1 VVDAATR
8 GDSPGGNSPGDDVP
22 ATRFAVVAR
31 SGEQARLEL
40 DAAALKEA
48 ARISGGKYYAWSEA
62 ERLAED
68 LPRGRP
74 VRIDSSPAE
83 PVWNRWPVA
92 ALFVA
97 LITAEWLARK
107 RWSMA

>member
-1 VVDAATR
+1 
-8 GDSPGGNSPGDDVP
+8 
-22 ATRFAVVAR
+22 
-31 SGEQARLEL
+31 LEL

-62 ERLAED
+62 GRLADE

-97 LITAEWLARK
+97 LLTGEWLVRK
-107 RWSMA
+107 RWSMV